1 MKKILKYSLINGLGT
16 SLYVILIA
24 SFIYYLGNSPFT
36 QKDTIFIPIAMLLLF
51 VFSAAFTGI
60 LVFGKPLLWY
70 LDGEKREAIS
80 LLFYTLIIFSMITL
94 ISFILLISLIH

>member
-1 MKKILKYSLINGLGT
+1 MKNILKYSLINGLGT
-16 SLYVILIA
+16 ALYVILIA

-36 QKDTIFIPIAMLLLF
+36 QEDTIFIPVAMLLLF

-70 LDGEKREAIS
+70 LEGEKREAIS
-80 LLFYTLIIFSMITL
+80 LLFYTLIIFSMITI
-94 ISFILLISLIH
+94 ISFLLLINLIH